1 MDKLIETPWFVK
13 LIAFLLAVL
22 LFISINF
29 EPESDT
35 SRFNVTSSSGTEVI
49 EAVPVEVYYDRDNL
63 VVTGVPK
70 TVDVT
75 LDGPKNLV
83 LQAKNTRDFKVYIDL
98 SDSEIELGERRI
110 NFNIRGL
117 NDKISYSIDPEFVDV
132 SIEEKVTKEYTVEPE
147 FDRNLLEEGYIAK
160 EPQIVPDTVNIT
172 GAKSIIEKIVYVK
185 AIIHLEEGVHDTVTL
200 KAEVQALD
208 RNLNKLDV
216 SIDPE
221 EVEVEVPIISP
232 SKTMDIEPVESGKP
246 KEGITIQNISVEPSE
261 ITLYGKKAILDAMEN
276 FQIPVDVSKIEES
289 TEFKV
294 EVDLPEGITT
304 ASTTEVTIK
313 ITVENTE
320 DLEVIEGDG
329 QTEEVDISK
338 TFSNFAITFIGLQD
352 NLELT
357 FIEPRSGKV
366 NITITGKEND
376 VQKVKPT
383 DLEVSMDVTGLD
395 EGDHTKKLKV
405 IVPSSISADL
415 SSLEAE
421 FSIVKKEV

>member
-1 MDKLIETPWFVK
+1 MDKLIETPWFIK

-117 NDKISYSIDPEFVDV
+117 NDKISHLIDPEFIDI
-132 SIEEKVTKEYTVEPE
+132 SIEEKVTKEFTVEPE

-160 EPQIVPDTVNIT
+160 EPQIVPNTVNIT

-313 ITVENTE
+313 ITVENTQ
-320 DLEVIEGDG
+320 DSEVIEENE

-338 TFSNFAITFIGLQD
+338 TFSNFSITSIGLDD

-357 FIEPRSGKV
+357 FNDPRSGKV

-383 DLEVSMDVTGLD
+383 DLQVSIDVTGLD
-395 EGDHTKKLKV
+395 EGDHTKKLKLNA
-405 IVPSSISADL
+405 PSSIRADL